1 MQQML
6 LYWKT
11 YCSLNMFRGT
21 IMPIIWSSRVF
32 LRCVIPVVLSQI
44 LQCTICMYYIYIQSE
59 TQQLIDGITMYYT
72 LHCNKRHV
80 SAL

>member
-1 MQQML
+1 MD
-6 LYWKT
+6 K
-11 YCSLNMFRGT
+11 LNSEHYLE
-21 IMPIIWSSRVF
+21 I

-44 LQCTICMYYIYIQSE
+44 LQCIIYMYYIYIQSE

-72 LHCNKRHV
+72 LHCNKQRHV